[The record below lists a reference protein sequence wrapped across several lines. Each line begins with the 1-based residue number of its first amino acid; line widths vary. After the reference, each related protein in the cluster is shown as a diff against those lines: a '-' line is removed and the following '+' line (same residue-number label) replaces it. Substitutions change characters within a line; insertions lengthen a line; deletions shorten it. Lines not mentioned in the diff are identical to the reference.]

1 MGILDSVT
9 TGIEHQPQRIC
20 VYGSHGV
27 GKTTWA
33 AKFRNALIV
42 ATEDGSKNI
51 DVSRVRVKTAMDA
64 LTAVHEAATSE
75 YDTIVID
82 SADWLEKLIEVAL
95 HEENFKTDYGKGAVE
110 VARRFDKLLEQL
122 DRCVENGK
130 TVILIAHEEVRKVE
144 DVTGATWDRLQPKL
158 GKKVC
163 GRLLEYCDEV
173 FHAKFETF
181 VTNKEEEFGRT
192 RGVATTTNRRILATQ
207 PHPAYVAKSRVALD
221 KTIDM
226 NDPIT
231 TLLQN

>member
-1 MGILDSVT
+1 MGILDNVT
-9 TGIEHQPQRIC
+9 SGIEHQPQRIC

-33 AKFRNALIV
+33 AKFKDALVI

-64 LTAVHEAATSE
+64 LTAVHEAATSSFG
-75 YDTIVID
+75 TIIID
-82 SADWLEKLIEVAL
+82 SADWLEKLIEAAL

-110 VARRFDKLLEQL
+110 TARRFDKFLEQL

-158 GKKVC
+158 SKKVC

-192 RGVATTTNRRILATQ
+192 RGVATTTNRRILMTQ

-221 KTIDM
+221 PTLDM
-226 NDPIT
+226 DSPIS